1 MKNFKKLS
9 VALMLALG
17 TTFAMT
23 SCGEATEEPAH
34 TDAADAVMGDVDA
47 EAAELIEAAADAA
60 AAMGDVAAEAAELI
74 EAAADAA
81 AAMADAD
88 AEAADANRSCC

>member
-60 AAMGDVAAEAAELI
+60 AAMGDVDAADV
-74 EAAADAA
+74 DAA
-81 AAMADAD
+81 AAAM
-88 AEAADANRSCC
+88 EAAAAAAMEAAKH

>member
-23 SCGEATEEPAH
+23 SCGEGTEEPAH

-60 AAMGDVAAEAAELI
+60 AAMGDVDAADV
-74 EAAADAA
+74 DAA
-81 AAMADAD
+81 AAAM
-88 AEAADANRSCC
+88 EAAAAAAMEAAKH